1 MNDAPDAPIA
11 GADPGAL
18 SRFRE
23 AQEGV
28 YPAVLQE
35 LAAGR
40 KRGHWMW
47 FVLPQLKGLGRSPTS
62 AFYGIRDLSEAI
74 AYLRDPLLG
83 ARLRECVAV
92 LLSQPQ
98 DSPEAIFGPVDTL
111 KLRSS
116 LTLFASAAERAG
128 SEAEARLF
136 AAALTRF
143 FAGERCPLTLAR
155 LARDPFNRRP

>member
-1 MNDAPDAPIA
+1 MSDPTITGA
-11 GADPGAL
+11 GAGTL

-23 AQEGV
+23 AQEGI
-28 YPAVLQE
+28 YPAALRE

-47 FVLPQLKGLGRSPTS
+47 FVFPQLRGLGHSPTS
-62 AFYGIRDLSEAI
+62 EFYGIRDLSEAI
-74 AYLRDPLLG
+74 AYLQDPLLG

-98 DSPEAIFGPVDTL
+98 ASPEAIFGPVDTL

-116 LTLFASAAERAG
+116 LTLFASAAEHAG
-128 SEAEARLF
+128 REAEAALF

-155 LARDPFNRRP
+155 LARDPLTHR